1 MKEQYLSYSSVQLA
15 SDESFI
21 AWVMHGAQAREWEQW
36 LKAHPHIQE
45 STIEARRIIEDLEAN
60 LSIEKLSTA
69 DQKNLWNKISA
80 DITSKPAIG
89 GGLKLNF
96 IRWASVA
103 AAAIALLVWFNV
115 RNHTTTVIAHAGE
128 KLNLDLPDQS
138 HVVLNAGS
146 TLEYDKRNFTKNR
159 NLQLK
164 GEAFFEVM
172 HGSSFAV
179 HTGGGV
185 VKVLGTKFNVL
196 SREERFEVSCLQG
209 KVGVENEFREETIIE
224 KGMRCATNTQTKK
237 LDTRV
242 MAVEL
247 DVPEWTRGKFVFENQ
262 TLKTVVEELERQY
275 NIKVIL
281 APGLE
286 DVPYSGV
293 FESGNLEQAL
303 SLITWPLHLQAQK
316 NGNTVSIAR

>member
-1 MKEQYLSYSSVQLA
+1 MKEQYLSYSSVQFA

-36 LKAHPHIQE
+36 LKAHPHIQDY
-45 STIEARRIIEDLEAN
+45 TKEARRIIEDLEAN
-60 LSIEKLSTA
+60 LSIEKLSDA
-69 DQKNLWNKISA
+69 EQKNLWNKITA
-80 DITSKPAIG
+80 DITEKPEAAN
-89 GGLKLNF
+89 GLKVNF
-96 IRWASVA
+96 IRWISIA

-115 RNHTTTVIAHAGE
+115 RNHTTTVIAQAGE
-128 KLNLDLPDQS
+128 KQNFELPDQS

-146 TLEYDKRNFTKNR
+146 TLEYDKKNFTKDR
-159 NLQLK
+159 HLQLK

-172 HGSSFAV
+172 HGSSFSV
-179 HTGGGV
+179 QTDGGV

-196 SREERFEVSCLQG
+196 SRGNRFEVSCLQG
-209 KVGVENEFREETIIE
+209 KVGVENEFSEQAIIE
-224 KGMRCATNTQTKK
+224 KGMKCATNAKTKK

-242 MAVEL
+242 VAVEL

-275 NIKVIL
+275 NIKIVL

-286 DVPYSGV
+286 DVPYSGF
-293 FESGNLEQAL
+293 FESGNLDQAL